1 MKQKISEYLIQAVL
15 IIFSVVLALIL
26 NEYINNLKTKK
37 ELNLI
42 LQNIEE
48 EISAN
53 KDILG
58 ELIPYHEEVINRIE
72 SALSESIMMDSL
84 KSPQGLNV
92 VKIAPKGIY
101 KVLPNHTAW
110 ETAKMRDIISGI
122 ENATLQML
130 AKTYQQQESIFTPSQ
145 KIIEVISSREFL
157 DTSKSKENLILM
169 YQQFKELRSR
179 ELLLNEYYTDVLM
192 QMDED

>member
-1 MKQKISEYLIQAVL
+1 
-15 IIFSVVLALIL
+15 
-26 NEYINNLKTKK
+26 
-37 ELNLI
+37 
-42 LQNIEE
+42 
-48 EISAN
+48 
-53 KDILG
+53 
-58 ELIPYHEEVINRIE
+58 
-72 SALSESIMMDSL
+72 MMDSL

-101 KVLPNHTAW
+101 KILPNHTAW

-130 AKTYQQQESIFTPSQ
+130 AKTYQQQESTFTPSQ

-192 QMDED
+192 QMDEDWGVFGTINSLTPIII

>member
-15 IIFSVVLALIL
+15 ILFSVVLALIL

-53 KDILG
+53 KDIVE
-58 ELIPYHEEVINRIE
+58 ELIPYHEDVIKTIE
-72 SALSESIMMDSL
+72 SALSDSIIMHGL
-84 KSPQGLNV
+84 KTPQGLNV

-122 ENATLQML
+122 ENETLQLL
-130 AKTYQQQESIFTPSQ
+130 AKTYQQQESAFTPSQ
-145 KIIEVISSREFL
+145 KIIEVISGREFL
-157 DTSKSKENLILM
+157 DTSKSKENLILI

-179 ELLLNEYYTDVLM
+179 ELLLNEYYTDLLM
-192 QMDED
+192 KWDED